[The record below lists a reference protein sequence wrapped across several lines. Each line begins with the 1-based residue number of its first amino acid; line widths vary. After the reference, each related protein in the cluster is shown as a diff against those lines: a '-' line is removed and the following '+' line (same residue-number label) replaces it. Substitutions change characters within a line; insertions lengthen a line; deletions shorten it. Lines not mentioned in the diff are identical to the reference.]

1 MAEALKANTLDAC
14 RANAEDPL
22 HAAFT
27 AKAVVHSGPG
37 GMPLMGADAERTL
50 DGLLDTPRKDK
61 TLAYLHVPFCETRC
75 LYCLFYQN
83 PYKEEAVSRYAK
95 ALVKE
100 IELWSDRAAVTSHPV
115 HAVYFG
121 GGTPTAFS
129 PDDLRLVIG
138 AVKKYLPLANDCE
151 ITVEGRIHGFTD
163 EKIEAALEAGANR
176 FSLGVQTFN
185 TDIRRSMMR
194 VDDRDTI
201 LARLDKLCSYDNASV
216 VMDLIYGFPG
226 QTMDVWADDVK
237 TAASLPLDG
246 IDCYQ
251 LNVFERSPLAK
262 YVANGKLPPA
272 ADTAQKADMFAMSV
286 EMLTNAH
293 WRRLSNNHWGNG
305 TRERNIYNALGKG
318 ASDCL
323 AFGCGA
329 GGRLHGHS
337 FMMERKLD
345 AWYAQLEAA
354 SARPQLHDGAK
365 ARRLVRAA
373 RGWQEA
379 RRHAHEAYAPLASS
393 SHRFVRNGIGLD
405 RPLGDRLQVQRSRRQ
420 ARRAGRQSVGGSGAA
435 RSGRQRLRA
444 DGRRSVLA
452 RHARATSRQLAYAA
466 ADARLGPSG
475 AFRSSPRD
483 AGRPRSGTSEGR
495 ASVDGRRGSR
505 GTRPKDARR
514 AFERGLRPRS
524 ESSRRIRGGARAGVP
539 RGSLID
545 I

>member
-1 MAEALKANTLDAC
+1 MKIVLKEEEPRGLSSSETERLVKEMSQAPERQKEGTFEENSRRMAEALKANTLDAC

-37 GMPLMGADAERTL
+37 GMPLMGPDAERTL
-50 DGLLDTPRKDK
+50 DGLLDTPRKGK

-83 PYKEEAVSRYAK
+83 PYKEEAVSRYAE

-100 IELWSDRAAVTSHPV
+100 IQLWSDRAAVTSHPV

-129 PDDLRLVIG
+129 PDDLKLVIG

-185 TDIRRSMMR
+185 TDVRRSMMR

-201 LARLDKLCSYDNASV
+201 LARLDKLCSYDNSSV

-226 QTMDVWADDVK
+226 QTMDVWEDDVK

-286 EMLTNAH
+286 ELLTNAH

-345 AWYAQLEAA
+345 AWYAQLEAGKKPVGMLMSPTPHWHLLRTISSEMESGSIDLTA
-354 SARPQLHDGAK
+354 IARKFNVPVDKLAAPVINQWVEAGLLVPVGNGFVQTVAGQYWHVTLAQLLVNWLTQQLMPAE
-365 ARRLVRAA
+365 ARAGHRIHPDAMMAA
-373 RGWQEA
+373 RGMGHPKAAHPAMEGADPAEIA
-379 RRHAHEAYAPLASS
+379 RKMHAAH
-393 SHRFVRNGIGLD
+393 SH
-405 RPLGDRLQVQRSRRQ
+405 
-420 ARRAGRQSVGGSGAA
+420 AA
-435 RSGRQRLRA
+435 
-444 DGRRSVLA
+444 
-452 RHARATSRQLAYAA
+452 
-466 ADARLGPSG
+466 
-475 AFRSSPRD
+475 
-483 AGRPRSGTSEGR
+483 
-495 ASVDGRRGSR
+495 
-505 GTRPKDARR
+505 
-514 AFERGLRPRS
+514 
-524 ESSRRIRGGARAGVP
+524 
-539 RGSLID
+539 
-545 I
+545 

>member
-1 MAEALKANTLDAC
+1 MIIVLKEKAPRGSSSPETERLVKEMSQAPERQKEGTFEENSRRMAEALKANTLDAC

-50 DGLLDTPRKDK
+50 DGILDTPRKDK

-151 ITVEGRIHGFTD
+151 ITVEGRIHGLTD

-194 VDDRDTI
+194 VDDREGI
-201 LARLDKLCSYDNASV
+201 LRAIERMARFEEFAV
-216 VMDLIYGFPG
+216 VIDLIYGFPM
-226 QTMDVWADDVK
+226 QTEAVWAEDLE
-237 TAASLPLDG
+237 TARNLPIDG

-251 LNVFERSPLAK
+251 LNVFSRSPLAK
-262 YVANGKLPPA
+262 RIKAGTLPPA
-272 ADTAQKADMFAMSV
+272 ATLAEAADRFAASDAV
-286 EMLTNAH
+286 LSADSRWTRISNTH
-293 WRRLSNNHWGNG
+293 WRR
-305 TRERNIYNALGKG
+305 TTKERNRYNTLAKT
-318 ASDCL
+318 ACDCL
-323 AFGCGA
+323 AFGSGA
-329 GGRLHGHS
+329 GGRIAAHT
-337 FMMERKLD
+337 FMTE
-345 AWYAQLEAA
+345 
-354 SARPQLHDGAK
+354 
-365 ARRLVRAA
+365 RRLKAWEERIEAGEKPVFALMKPTPNWHLMRTIASSVEQGPFSLKRIGDAFGVDVDRLAKPLLGQWVRAGLLEQSGDVYVPTTA
-373 RGWQEA
+373 GMFW
-379 RRHAHEAYAPLASS
+379 HVTLAQFLVSS
-393 SHRFVRNGIGLD
+393 LTKKLSKDASGLPPQAFESVF
-405 RPLGDRLQVQRSRRQ
+405 RPVEEGDRSR
-420 ARRAGRQSVGGSGAA
+420 
-435 RSGRQRLRA
+435 
-444 DGRRSVLA
+444 
-452 RHARATSRQLAYAA
+452 
-466 ADARLGPSG
+466 
-475 AFRSSPRD
+475 
-483 AGRPRSGTSEGR
+483 
-495 ASVDGRRGSR
+495 
-505 GTRPKDARR
+505 
-514 AFERGLRPRS
+514 
-524 ESSRRIRGGARAGVP
+524 ES
-539 RGSLID
+539 
-545 I
+545 